1 MDKKSRIKGEWFIL
15 AATVCWSF
23 SGLFFRLI
31 PTPAL
36 LTNLLRNVIAL
47 PIVIFFKKRSD
58 DKKFRF
64 NKTILLGGLCIV
76 FANNF
81 YFLSLSLTSVGSAIV
96 LQYVAPIFV
105 LIMSCIKDKAL
116 PRPVQVGVVALA
128 FAGVTIVF
136 GNEFIGTVNA
146 TAMLGNFL
154 ALASG
159 LALAGVFFVNRLPGA
174 SPMDSTITGFAI
186 NIVPGLFFL
195 GHLAGLTAPNWA
207 AIAALGVVQHAMAF
221 LFFSRGIKRCA
232 SFDASL
238 IGMLEV
244 VLAPLFAFLLVSE
257 EVTASLLIGGVM
269 IMAAVLFNTLNERK
283 TNPSCD

>member
-1 MDKKSRIKGEWFIL
+1 MDSKPRIKGEWLIL

-23 SGLFFRLI
+23 SGLLFRLI

-36 LTNLLRNVIAL
+36 LTNSLRNLIAL
-47 PIVIFFKKRSD
+47 PLIIFFKKRSA

-76 FANNF
+76 FANVF

-105 LIMSCIKDKAL
+105 LIMSCIKEKSL
-116 PRPVQVGVVALA
+116 PRPVQVGVVTLA
-128 FAGVTIVF
+128 FAGVTVVF
-136 GNEFIGTVNA
+136 GNELIGTVNA
-146 TAMLGNFL
+146 TAMLGNLFGL
-154 ALASG
+154 VSG
-159 LALAGVFFVNRLPGA
+159 LALAGVFFVNKLPGA
-174 SPMDSTITGFAI
+174 SPMDSTITGFVI
-186 NIVPGLFFL
+186 NLIPGLFFL
-195 GHLAGLTAPNWA
+195 PHLAGLSAPNWA
-207 AIAALGVVQHAMAF
+207 AIVALGVVQHALAF

-257 EVTASLLIGGVM
+257 DVSVSLLVGGVM
-269 IMAAVLFNTLNERK
+269 IMAAVLFNTLHERK
-283 TNPSCD
+283 ISSRY

>member
-1 MDKKSRIKGEWFIL
+1 MDKKSHIKGEWLIL
-15 AATVCWSF
+15 AATVCWSL

-36 LTNLLRNVIAL
+36 LTNLLRNAIAL
-47 PIVIFFKKRSD
+47 PIIIFYKKRSD

-105 LIMSCIKDKAL
+105 LIMSCIKDRKL
-116 PRPVQVGVVALA
+116 PRPVQIGVVALA
-128 FAGVTIVF
+128 FTGVTIVF
-136 GNEFIGTVNA
+136 GNELIGAVNA
-146 TAMLGNFL
+146 AAMLGNSL

-159 LALAGVFFVNRLPGA
+159 LALAGVFFVNRLPDA
-174 SPMDSTITGFAI
+174 SPIDSTITGFAI
-186 NIVPGLFFL
+186 NLIPGIFFL
-195 GHLAGLTAPNWA
+195 SQLSGLTAPNWT
-207 AIAALGVVQHAMAF
+207 AIIGLGVIQHALAF
-221 LFFSRGIKRCA
+221 IFFSRGIRRCA

-257 EVTASLLIGGVM
+257 NVSVSLLLGGIM
-269 IMAAVLFNTLNERK
+269 IMAAVLFNTLQERK
-283 TNPSCD
+283 RVAE